1 MAILEILKMG
11 LMIDL
16 HCHILPGIDDGAENL
31 EESITMCRIAYKD
44 GIRTIVATPHTMD
57 GIFLNERELILEEVD
72 KLQRI
77 LISKKIDIRIIPG
90 ADVHINYNL
99 LELIRDGKAM
109 TINDHGKY
117 ILLEFPHQYVPP
129 KIPEFV
135 FKLKL
140 NNITPI
146 FTHPERNTAIQK
158 DLNIIFHLVEQ
169 GALTQIT
176 SDSLIGEFG
185 PKAYKCAIKMLKHN
199 LAHVIASDA
208 HSSKFRSPI
217 LSHSV
222 NKAAG
227 IKGKKWAEAMVT
239 TIPRSIITGEDMYN
253 LPEPIPVKKSLF
265 DSIFNL

>member
-1 MAILEILKMG
+1 
-11 LMIDL
+11 MIDL

-31 EESITMCRIAYKD
+31 EEAVTMCHIAYKD
-44 GIRTIVATPHTMD
+44 GIRTIVATPHTMN
-57 GIFLNERELILEEVD
+57 GIFINERDFILAEVK
-72 KLQRI
+72 KLQKI
-77 LISKKIDIRIIPG
+77 LVTKNIDIHIVPG

-146 FTHPERNTAIQK
+146 FTHPERNIAIQK
-158 DLNIIFHLVEQ
+158 DLNIILRLVEQ
-169 GALTQIT
+169 GALIQIT
-176 SDSLIGEFG
+176 ANSLIGGFG
-185 PKAYKCAIKMLKHN
+185 PRACNCAVEMLKYN
-199 LAHVIASDA
+199 LAHIIASDA
-208 HSSKFRSPI
+208 HSSRFRSPI

-222 NKAAG
+222 SKAAQITG
-227 IKGKKWAEAMVT
+227 QKWAEAMVT
-239 TIPRSIITGEDMYN
+239 TIPRAIIIGDDLYD
-253 LPEPIPVKKSLF
+253 LPEPIPPRKSLF
-265 DSIFNL
+265 NRIFK